1 MFESIGLL
9 ACGLVIGF
17 IIAIICYAISLATHK
32 PDFDMDES
40 EEFSG
45 VINVKANNKAQHDVD
60 TANRMRIDTESENDG
75 A

>member
-32 PDFDMDES
+32 PDFEIDDVD
-40 EEFSG
+40 SG
-45 VINVKANNKAQHDVD
+45 VFDARRYNKGDKHD
-60 TANRMRIDTESENDG
+60 
-75 A
+75 